1 MADHLDDDENVNMM
15 RETAYRIGL
24 QGLIVK
30 AYQSDD
36 AATVKAL
43 LLKALRLLGVSFT
56 KEKKS

>member
-1 MADHLDDDENVNMM
+1 MM

-30 AYQSDD
+30 AYQSDN

-43 LLKALRLLGVSFT
+43 LLKALRLLGVSFANG
-56 KEKKS
+56 KKS